1 MHDAARTLMKA
12 TPLIRK
18 HGLKHRMPQEP
29 LAFLSDMN
37 TLCMKMTSKS
47 HAADGRKHRK
57 KLLREMKD
65 LEKRIAAHAQAHV
78 AILKTRREE
87 TDLAEARA
95 QLIINRIAHSLD

>member
-1 MHDAARTLMKA
+1 
-12 TPLIRK
+12 
-18 HGLKHRMPQEP
+18 MPQEP